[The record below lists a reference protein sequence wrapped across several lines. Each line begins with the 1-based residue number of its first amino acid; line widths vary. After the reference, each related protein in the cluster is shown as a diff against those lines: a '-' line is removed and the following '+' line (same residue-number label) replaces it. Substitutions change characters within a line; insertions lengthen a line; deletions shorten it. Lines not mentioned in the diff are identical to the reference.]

1 MPGTKCDQP
10 RRGGSEDPYGYAGL
24 ARGPRNS
31 PARPSRSVRIH
42 RMGGCAEMDG
52 TFASATPRRRRR
64 SVHQRGAS
72 VPPDSHTDGEYTS
85 GGHPLGCPPEV
96 CDFQPRRSE
105 PDVSRGAYFSS
116 AASEDSSAV
125 SASAS
130 TASAS
135 TAASSA
141 GASSTTSASTGASS
155 AGAAAAAVA
164 CSASFTVACLGE

>member
-72 VPPDSHTDGEYTS
+72 VPPIPTPTVNTLQAGTRVGARLKCVTS
-85 GGHPLGCPPEV
+85 SLGDPSRTSVEELTSPRQPQRTLRRSRRLPQQRLPRLRRLRPE
-96 CDFQPRRSE
+96 PRRR
-105 PDVSRGAYFSS
+105 PRPQPVSLLPGRQQRR
-116 AASEDSSAV
+116 
-125 SASAS
+125 
-130 TASAS
+130 
-135 TAASSA
+135 
-141 GASSTTSASTGASS
+141 
-155 AGAAAAAVA
+155 
-164 CSASFTVACLGE
+164 